1 MLNLNLQDDGIEIKK
16 GLVPRKL
23 LQTVIAEIEASDE
36 SMPKHGIRNAEK
48 KFPSI
53 INVIRCKQLQ
63 EEARKILGKTPQV
76 VRVIFFDKTPEKNWL
91 VTWHQ
96 DKTVA
101 LNGEFNLEDWGPW
114 SLKDGTHHVQPPLE
128 VLNEMVT
135 FRLHLDPADNEN
147 GCLKVIPGSHKFGI
161 LKQKQ
166 IDGIVTKEKP
176 TLCVVEAGDAV
187 IMRPHILH
195 SSGKAMVPEHR
206 RIIHIEFSGYELP
219 NNFTWA

>member
-1 MLNLNLQDDGIEIKK
+1 MLNLNLQEDGIEIKK
-16 GLVPRKL
+16 GLVPIKL
-23 LQTVIAEIEASDE
+23 LQAVIAEVEASDE
-36 SMPKHGIRNAEK
+36 SMPKHGIRNAEQ

-53 INVIRCKQLQ
+53 AKAIRCKKLQ
-63 EEARKILGKTPQV
+63 DEANEILGKISQV

-101 LNGEFNLEDWGPW
+101 VNGKFNLQGWGPW
-114 SLKDGTHHVQPPLE
+114 TVKDGTHHVQPPLE

-135 FRLHLDPADNEN
+135 FRLHLDPAGNEN
-147 GCLKVIPGSHKFGI
+147 GCLKVIPGSHKLGI
-161 LKQKQ
+161 LSQKQ
-166 IDGIVTKEKP
+166 IDEIVSNEKP
-176 TLCVVEAGDAV
+176 TLCVVEAGNAV